1 MNVEGAKL
9 ALAVLR
15 LRFTWPYTCATF
27 IERVIT
33 DEIMAAAEISGCK
46 ENASPF
52 KCFLLRCF

>member
-9 ALAVLR
+9 ALTILR
-15 LRFTWPYTCATF
+15 LRFTLPRTCGSF
-27 IERVIT
+27 IEHVIT